1 MAASI
6 NHVYLLGNVGD
17 NPKISD
23 IGQDRKA
30 AQINIATTNRYKDSA
45 GNWKDVPEW
54 HKLVAFGPHATVIEK
69 YVRKGTQIAI
79 IGRLR
84 TRDYN
89 TQQGEKRYVTEVV
102 IENLQLLGKSQERQ
116 QVSQNLEG
124 ARQLQQNQLRQTTGQ
139 PSGLAPGEDL
149 PADDAAF

>member
-6 NHVYLLGNVGD
+6 NHVTLLGNVGD
-17 NPKISD
+17 DPKISD
-23 IGQDRKA
+23 IGQGRKA
-30 AQINIATTNRYKDSA
+30 AQINIATTNRYKDNA
-45 GNWKDVPEW
+45 GNWKDIAEW
-54 HKLVAFGPHATVIEK
+54 HKLVAFGPHATVVEK

-79 IGRLR
+79 EGRLR

-124 ARQLQQNQLRQTTGQ
+124 ARQLQQNQQRQTTSQ
-139 PSGLAPGEDL
+139 PAGLAPGEDL
-149 PADDAAF
+149 PADDVAF